1 MSGSGSD
8 LEKIMD
14 PDLNRVFPERMDP
27 DPGPVCPERMDPDPV
42 CPDRMNPDYCKIPTT
57 T

>member
-27 DPGPVCPERMDPDPV
+27 DPGSVCPERMDPDPV

-57 T
+57 